1 MWLVIAMVD
10 TDLEALLL
18 LNVQLTRNKTCF
30 KKSKVKQMSE
40 SFKTICKHIKPIFV
54 VLL

>member
-30 KKSKVKQMSE
+30 KKSKVKQMSK
-40 SFKTICKHIKPIFV
+40 SPLKLHVSTLNLF
-54 VLL
+54 L